1 MGDCL
6 HFSLRFNYDN
16 PKHRKII
23 DILDGLDKRE
33 YASKTSFIITALEQ
47 YIDWIA
53 LEEAGKKVRES
64 HRLKLGEVVTWVELD
79 ETLKSLKAELKSE
92 MYEQFFQYI
101 SRSQTQIKQQMVE
114 SITNAEA
121 YPEQKATEDSTD
133 IADDLSKYEGVMES
147 VLSWSEDE

>member
-1 MGDCL
+1 
-6 HFSLRFNYDN
+6 
-16 PKHRKII
+16 
-23 DILDGLDKRE
+23 
-33 YASKTSFIITALEQ
+33 
-47 YIDWIA
+47 
-53 LEEAGKKVRES
+53 
-64 HRLKLGEVVTWVELD
+64 
-79 ETLKSLKAELKSE
+79 

-147 VLSWSEDE
+147 VLSWSEDEWGEVMKMQRFARLVTYQFYLMAM

>member
-1 MGDCL
+1 M
-6 HFSLRFNYDN
+6 
-16 PKHRKII
+16 
-23 DILDGLDKRE
+23 
-33 YASKTSFIITALEQ
+33 
-47 YIDWIA
+47 
-53 LEEAGKKVRES
+53 EEAGKKVRES